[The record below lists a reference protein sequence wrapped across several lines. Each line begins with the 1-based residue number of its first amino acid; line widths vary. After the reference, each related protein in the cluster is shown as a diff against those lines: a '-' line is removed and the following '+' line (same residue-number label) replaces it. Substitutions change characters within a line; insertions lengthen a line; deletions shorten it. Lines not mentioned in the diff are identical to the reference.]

1 MKQCGGKFGVNVDE
15 FEVATHTH
23 THTHTHTSIY
33 I

>member
-23 THTHTHTSIY
+23 IY
-33 I
+33 LYLDIS